1 LKLPP
6 LVQTFRSSR
15 VGSGKGSVTVKTH
28 YLGKILG
35 LPKNMQNEPF
45 GAYVDLH
52 YEDNCSQIQKWTR
65 VFGEGTFEA

>member
-1 LKLPP
+1 
-6 LVQTFRSSR
+6 
-15 VGSGKGSVTVKTH
+15 
-28 YLGKILG
+28 
-35 LPKNMQNEPF
+35 MQNEPF